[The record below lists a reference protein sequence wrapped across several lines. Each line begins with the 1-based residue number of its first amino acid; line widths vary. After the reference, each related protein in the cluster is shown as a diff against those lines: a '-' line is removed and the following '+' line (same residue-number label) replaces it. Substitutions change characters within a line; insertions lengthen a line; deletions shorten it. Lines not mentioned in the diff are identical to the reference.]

1 MNPLDLL
8 PKSAMAL
15 LIAVLMVTTVK
26 LHWDKNGLVADVQIG
41 KTQIAQLEGAIANAN
56 VKAITLTAELT
67 NKVLKAQNDAKKR
80 EDVLVAEK
88 HDLDSALDSLRLS
101 TSKARATYRLSG
113 PTATTSYQY
122 ADTGLN
128 LLDICAKE
136 YSDLAAKSDGH
147 VSDIQTLI
155 SAWPTQKKE

>member
-1 MNPLDLL
+1 MNPLDLI

-67 NKVLKAQNDAKKR
+67 NQVLKAQNDAKKR
-80 EDVLVAEK
+80 EAVLLA
-88 HDLDSALDSLRLS
+88 DAAATNDALDSLRLS

-113 PTATTSYQY
+113 PTATASYQY
-122 ADTGLN
+122 ADTGLD
-128 LLDICAKE
+128 LLDQCAKE
-136 YSDLAAKSDGH
+136 YSDLAAKADGH
-147 VSDIQTLI
+147 VSDIKTLI
-155 SAWPTQKKE
+155 DSWPK

>member
-1 MNPLDLL
+1 MNPLDLI

-80 EDVLVAEK
+80 EAVLVAEK
-88 HDLDSALDSLRLS
+88 HDLDTALDSLRLS
-101 TSKARATYRLSG
+101 TAVARRNFKLSG
-113 PTATTSYQY
+113 PTATSAYIDASLDALDQCSQRY
-122 ADTGLN
+122 SEVAADADRYGSN
-128 LLDICAKE
+128 L
-136 YSDLAAKSDGH
+136 
-147 VSDIQTLI
+147 QTLI
-155 SAWPTQKKE
+155 DAWPK

>member
-1 MNPLDLL
+1 MNPLDLI

-67 NKVLKAQNDAKKR
+67 NKVLKAQNDAK
-80 EDVLVAEK
+80 
-88 HDLDSALDSLRLS
+88 
-101 TSKARATYRLSG
+101 TSKQCATK
-113 PTATTSYQY
+113 
-122 ADTGLN
+122 
-128 LLDICAKE
+128 C
-136 YSDLAAKSDGH
+136 
-147 VSDIQTLI
+147 
-155 SAWPTQKKE
+155 